1 MAPSARPF
9 ASFACLVVADE
20 VAQLFAQMHAEFG
33 VDGADVGAHGVDGQR
48 LVLGDLPGGPAAG
61 EREEHLTFARRK
73 SRSVRH
79 GLASLHVAARLAR
92 VGVRLTRSQRKLLV
106 CRKSVVYR
114 WEKPIKPG
122 TDLAMMLGWMHYII
136 ENGLYEKIPG
146 YEDFCE
152 QWTNLP
158 FLVDPRDEV
167 SLPPVAEDIT
177 TDGMLLRTSQVFED
191 VDETN
196 EGYVYFDTE
205 TGQVTKAFALG
216 PDNDGTYHP

>member
-20 VAQLFAQMHAEFG
+20 VAQLFARMHAEFG
-33 VDGADVGAHGVDGQR
+33 VDGADVGAHGVDRQR
-48 LVLGDLPGGPAAG
+48 LVLGDLLGGPAAG
-61 EREEHLTFARRK
+61 EREEHLIFARRK

-136 ENGLYEKIPG
+136 ENGLYEKVPG

-152 QWTNLP
+152 Q
-158 FLVDPRDEV
+158 
-167 SLPPVAEDIT
+167 
-177 TDGMLLRTSQVFED
+177 
-191 VDETN
+191 
-196 EGYVYFDTE
+196 
-205 TGQVTKAFALG
+205 
-216 PDNDGTYHP
+216 